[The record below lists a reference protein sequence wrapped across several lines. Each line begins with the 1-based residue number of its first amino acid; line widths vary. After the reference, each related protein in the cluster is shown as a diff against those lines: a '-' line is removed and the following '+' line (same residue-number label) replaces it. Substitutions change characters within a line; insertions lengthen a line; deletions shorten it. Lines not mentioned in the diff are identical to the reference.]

1 VEVNSSPNAVRALI
15 QQARREGAIAGV
27 VPTMG
32 ALHAGHASLIEAARK
47 DCDYVVSTIFVNP
60 TQFGPNEDIDRY
72 PRTLDDDL
80 QKCEAAGAD
89 LVFTPDTSQMYL
101 PDAES
106 DVRVTGLTQKLEGER
121 RPGHFDG
128 VTTVVAKLFNITV
141 PDKAYFGQKD
151 YQQQLV
157 IRRMVMDLDWGIE
170 IVTCPIIREADGL
183 AMSSRNRYLSAE
195 DRQRSLVLHRSLMLA
210 EQLAAAGI
218 RTAEI
223 AARMSRLIEAEDGVE
238 LDYAVVV
245 DRSTLVPAADDA
257 ETGVALL
264 AAKLGKTRLIDNQE
278 LRFR

>member
-1 VEVNSSPNAVRALI
+1 
-15 QQARREGAIAGV
+15 
-27 VPTMG
+27 MG

-170 IVTCPIIREADGL
+170 IVTCPIIREAGGL